1 MMTFGTAKCLLAQS
15 ALIQR
20 MICHHQPSGV
30 PVKKRKVIFSVIL
43 VSNSGGKLLF

>member
-1 MMTFGTAKCLLAQS
+1 V
-15 ALIQR
+15 
-20 MICHHQPSGV
+20 ICHHQPSGV